1 MESIEAACKRLL
13 HPSVRDA
20 AEQARQYRL
29 LQIFLTAP
37 FLAAVATAQVSGG
50 FGIVTSFVTVSLVF
64 SLGLVL
70 PFSLIATAA
79 RKFIEPIALC
89 LATIWTASIVAAG
102 GGLVSPL
109 AICAIAIVIETTW
122 VSRSW
127 RAFGLG
133 FVAASAALVAA
144 ATLHQLVLP
153 DAAPS
158 PWHWLVPLVYTATVL
173 ARFLIPLLDSEPKPD
188 EDSVSLEDV
197 PNAVLLRLQPS
208 GEVAHVS
215 GEVEALIGVI
225 PEMIMGSGLFDRIHL
240 ADRVGWLTAL
250 SDLRNGA
257 KAKSLRMRIRVP
269 APVGMPSEALYHNF
283 SCEIVVDG
291 DGFTAFLRDDSE
303 RSKLEE
309 ALTLAKRE
317 VEDAA
322 LAKDQLLASVG
333 HELRTPLNAI
343 VGFSDLL
350 ASGMLGSFAHE
361 KQREYVELIHAAGSH
376 LLSVVDAVMDVS
388 KLQSGIYGLNKE
400 VFRLDEAVKLCVAL
414 TAGQTGA
421 KPVELK
427 ADIAEDVGMVCCDRR
442 AFQQVLIN
450 LLSNAVKFTPAGE
463 VKVTVRR
470 KGERLELTVSD
481 TGIGMSTDDLKRVGK
496 PFLRLENNYSRQC
509 EGTGLGLS
517 LVKGLVSVQGGGL
530 NIESAPGMGTRVHVS
545 IPVGASVGQNDKVEE
560 GVVRR
565 EANRDFEW
573 TDDALRKTA

>member
-1 MESIEAACKRLL
+1 MPRI
-13 HPSVRDA
+13 
-20 AEQARQYRL
+20 
-29 LQIFLTAP
+29 T
-37 FLAAVATAQVSGG
+37 
-50 FGIVTSFVTVSLVF
+50 FV
-64 SLGLVL
+64 
-70 PFSLIATAA
+70 LIA
-79 RKFIEPIALC
+79 
-89 LATIWTASIVAAG
+89 SM
-102 GGLVSPL
+102 S
-109 AICAIAIVIETTW
+109 
-122 VSRSW
+122 
-127 RAFGLG
+127 
-133 FVAASAALVAA
+133 
-144 ATLHQLVLP
+144 
-153 DAAPS
+153 
-158 PWHWLVPLVYTATVL
+158 
-173 ARFLIPLLDSEPKPD
+173 
-188 EDSVSLEDV
+188 
-197 PNAVLLRLQPS
+197 
-208 GEVAHVS
+208 
-215 GEVEALIGVI
+215 
-225 PEMIMGSGLFDRIHL
+225 
-240 ADRVGWLTAL
+240 
-250 SDLRNGA
+250 
-257 KAKSLRMRIRVP
+257 
-269 APVGMPSEALYHNF
+269 
-283 SCEIVVDG
+283 
-291 DGFTAFLRDDSE
+291 
-303 RSKLEE
+303 
-309 ALTLAKRE
+309 
-317 VEDAA
+317 
-322 LAKDQLLASVG
+322 
-333 HELRTPLNAI
+333 
-343 VGFSDLL
+343 
-350 ASGMLGSFAHE
+350 GSFAHE